1 MRGFRLFEKPLGVF
15 SAVPPLRVV
24 GSLPGYEQGTVYEGR
39 LDIVDNIGKCT
50 VELLDNNL
58 PPGATAHVD
67 NFNNEVVIRW
77 PAYSLPDEE
86 KAGILNWDFQL
97 ETLEGWNDLRG
108 NSWSVKQ
115 YTGHGEPSTN
125 YAAWMEG
132 VGRGDHILESILYP
146 AIPSEAVMARSLW
159 DQGPSNKD
167 NNNLWTAVQFYTPGK
182 VRLGEPVY
190 GDRIHDRT
198 NKQRHHSTVNTTTP
212 SGAGWKSVLLIAHRR
227 NSRNR
232 WITVD
237 NVETAGF
244 DYSTGVDNGDD
255 FFLTVRVRDSA
266 NRVALWSGI
275 IPYGS
280 FFVTSKPYGS
290 LFKED
295 LVVGGLVSD
304 LLIKVGAIAPDPL
317 ESAGSVGASIT
328 GFVLR
333 EPVVPVE
340 YGDASVVGTSIV
352 GFTLRSPLAFGE
364 AVDEAS
370 VQASITGFNYKNMP
384 TAEAADAAVTSASIT
399 GFTLT

>member
-15 SAVPPLRVV
+15 SSVPPLRVV
-24 GSLPGYEQGTVYEGR
+24 GSLPGYEQGTAYEGR

-115 YTGHGEPSTN
+115 YTGHGEPPTN

-146 AIPSEAVMARSLW
+146 AIPSESVMARSLW

-182 VRLGEPVY
+182 VKLGEPVY

-212 SGAGWKSVLLIAHRR
+212 RGAGWKSVLLIAHRR

-266 NRVALWSGI
+266 NRVALWSGV
-275 IPYGS
+275 IPYRS
-280 FFVTSKPYGS
+280 FFITSKPYG
-290 LFKED
+290 
-295 LVVGGLVSD
+295 
-304 LLIKVGAIAPDPL
+304 LLPKPEAFSAFASTLGFNKKIGAVLYEWQSNIAA
-317 ESAGSVGASIT
+317 AGSVLGFDVRLPVVDKSTYELSLLSGETLGFSLRSVVVPYSETTAIGASGST
-328 GFVLR
+328 LGFGIKLH
-333 EPVVPVE
+333 PT
-340 YGDASVVGTSIV
+340 ATTSDRALLSAT
-352 GFTLRSPLAFGE
+352 TL
-364 AVDEAS
+364 
-370 VQASITGFNYKNMP
+370 GFNK
-384 TAEAADAAVTSASIT
+384 E
-399 GFTLT
+399 